1 LEVASK
7 IGFTIQYQDT
17 TLAGRQM
24 KFIALLTTFALTSFS
39 VSSNAALVVMDRIA
53 VVVDQDIIMQSEI
66 DERMKSIK
74 AQIAAD
80 PETKAPPNDVLQRQ
94 VIERLI
100 LENLQ
105 LQTADRAGIR
115 ISDDELNEALSGI
128 ASQNQMTLTQFRV
141 ALANDGVSWP
151 AMREQVRREF
161 AISRVQQGVMRRRIE
176 VTEQEIDNFL
186 ATEVGRSVTS
196 DQYRLGHI
204 LIALPSNSFAKDIR
218 AIRDQAES
226 ISTRLQAGEDF
237 GSLAI
242 EFSEDQNALEGGDMG
257 WRKPAQLPS
266 MFADMV
272 SDMKAGDVKG
282 PIKSGR
288 GFHLIKVMEKRGATS
303 EGQIKQTQVRHVLIQ
318 PNEIRSESEC
328 LDLASSLREEI
339 VEGRDFAEV
348 AKLYSD
354 DPGSALGGGD
364 LGWSRAGVFVPE
376 FESTMKA
383 MDVNQISAVFKTIHG
398 YHFIEVTGRRVED
411 FSERFKMGQAENY
424 LRNQKFDEELDN
436 WQREIRDKAF
446 VELKN

>member
-1 LEVASK
+1 
-7 IGFTIQYQDT
+7 
-17 TLAGRQM
+17 M
-24 KFIALLTTFALTSFS
+24 KLIALLTTLTLTSVT
-39 VSSNAALVVMDRIA
+39 VSSYAALVLIDRIS
-53 VVVDQDIIMQSEI
+53 VVVDQDVIMQSEI
-66 DERMKSIK
+66 DERMKAIK

-80 PETKAPPNDVLQRQ
+80 PQTQAPSDDVLRGQI
-94 VIERLI
+94 IERLI

-115 ISDDELNEALSGI
+115 ISDDELNEALSSI

-141 ALANDGVSWP
+141 ALANDGVSWA

-186 ATEVGRSVTS
+186 ATEVGESVTS

-204 LIALPSNSFAKDIR
+204 LIALPPNPSAQDIR
-218 AIRDQAES
+218 TTRDKADS
-226 ISTRLQAGEDF
+226 ISTQLQEGADF

-266 MFADMV
+266 MFSDLVA
-272 SDMKAGDVKG
+272 DMKAGDIKG

-303 EGQIKQTQVRHVLIQ
+303 EGQIEQTQVRHVLIQ
-318 PNEIRSESEC
+318 PNEIRTEGEC
-328 LDLASSLREEI
+328 QDLAISLREEI
-339 VEGRDFAEV
+339 VEGRDFADV

-383 MDVNQISAVFKTIHG
+383 MDINELSEVFKTAHG
-398 YHFIEVTGRRVED
+398 YHFLEVTGRRIED

-424 LRNQKFDEELDN
+424 LRNQKFDEELGN

-446 VELKN
+446 VEIKN

>member
-1 LEVASK
+1 
-7 IGFTIQYQDT
+7 
-17 TLAGRQM
+17 M
-24 KFIALLTTFALTSFS
+24 KFIALLTTLLTTSLTTLLKIFALTSVA
-39 VSSNAALVVMDRIA
+39 VSSYAALVLIDRIA
-53 VVVDQDIIMQSEI
+53 VVVDQDVIMQSEI
-66 DERMKSIK
+66 DDRMKAIK
-74 AQIAAD
+74 TQIAAD
-80 PETKAPPNDVLQRQ
+80 PQAQAPADDVLRGQ

-141 ALANDGVSWP
+141 ALANDGVSWA

-186 ATEVGRSVTS
+186 GTEVGEAVTS

-204 LIALPSNSFAKDIR
+204 LIALPPKPSAQDIR
-218 AIRDQAES
+218 ATRDRAED
-226 ISTRLQAGEDF
+226 INTRLQQGEDF

-266 MFADMV
+266 MFSDLVA
-272 SDMKAGDVKG
+272 DMKAGDIKG

-288 GFHLIKVMEKRGATS
+288 GFHLIKVTEKRGATA
-303 EGQIKQTQVRHVLIQ
+303 EGQIEQTEVRHVLIQ
-318 PNEIRSESEC
+318 PNEIRTDGEC
-328 LDLASSLREEI
+328 QDLANSLRAEI
-339 VEGRDFAEV
+339 VEGRAFAEV

-364 LGWSRAGVFVPE
+364 LGWSRAGTFVPE
-376 FESTMKA
+376 FESTMQA
-383 MDVNQISAVFKTIHG
+383 MDINEISDVFKTVHG

-411 FSERFKMGQAENY
+411 FSERFRMGQAENY

-446 VELKN
+446 VEIKN

>member
-1 LEVASK
+1 
-7 IGFTIQYQDT
+7 
-17 TLAGRQM
+17 M
-24 KFIALLTTFALTSFS
+24 KFIALLTTLALTSLS
-39 VSSNAALVVMDRIA
+39 VSSYAALVVMDRVA
-53 VVVDQDIIMQSEI
+53 VVVDQDVIMQSEI
-66 DERMKSIK
+66 DERMTSIK

-80 PETKAPPNDVLQRQ
+80 PKTQAPPDDTLQGQ
-94 VIERLI
+94 VIERLV

-128 ASQNQMTLTQFRV
+128 ALQNQMTLTQFRI
-141 ALANDGVSWP
+141 ALANDGVSWA

-186 ATEVGRSVTS
+186 ATEVGESVTS

-204 LIALPSNSFAKDIR
+204 LIALPPNPSAQDIR
-218 AIRDQAES
+218 AMRDMAEG
-226 ISTRLQAGEDF
+226 ISTQLQEGADF

-266 MFADMV
+266 MFSDLVA
-272 SDMKAGDVKG
+272 DMKAGDIKG

-303 EGQIKQTQVRHVLIQ
+303 EGQIEQTQVRHVLIQ
-318 PNEIRSESEC
+318 PNEIRTEGEC
-328 LDLASSLREEI
+328 QDLATSLREEI
-339 VEGRDFAEV
+339 VGGRDFAEV

-383 MDVNQISAVFKTIHG
+383 MDVSELSEVFKTIHG

-446 VELKN
+446 VEIKN

>member
-1 LEVASK
+1 
-7 IGFTIQYQDT
+7 
-17 TLAGRQM
+17 M
-24 KFIALLTTFALTSFS
+24 KLIALLTTLTLTSLT
-39 VSSNAALVVMDRIA
+39 VSSFAALVLIDRIS
-53 VVVDQDIIMQSEI
+53 VVVDQDVIMQSEI
-66 DERMKSIK
+66 DERMKAIK

-80 PETKAPPNDVLQRQ
+80 PQTRAPSDDVLREQI
-94 VIERLI
+94 IERLI

-141 ALANDGVSWP
+141 ALANDGVSWA

-161 AISRVQQGVMRRRIE
+161 SISRVQQGVMRRRIE

-186 ATEVGRSVTS
+186 ATEVGESVTS
-196 DQYRLGHI
+196 DEYRLGHI
-204 LIALPSNSFAKDIR
+204 LITLPPNPSAQDIR
-218 AIRDQAES
+218 TTRDKADS
-226 ISTRLQAGEDF
+226 ISTRLQEGADF

-257 WRKPAQLPS
+257 WRKPTQLPS
-266 MFADMV
+266 MFSDLVA
-272 SDMKAGDVKG
+272 DMKAGDIKG

-288 GFHLIKVMEKRGATS
+288 GFHLIKVMDKRGATS
-303 EGQIKQTQVRHVLIQ
+303 EGQIEQTQVRHVLIQ
-318 PNEIRSESEC
+318 PNEIRTGGEC
-328 LDLASSLREEI
+328 QDLAISLREEI
-339 VEGRDFAEV
+339 VEGRDFADV

-354 DPGSALGGGD
+354 DPGSALSGGD

-383 MDVNQISAVFKTIHG
+383 MDINQLSEVFKTAHG
-398 YHFIEVTGRRVED
+398 YHFLEVTGRRIED

-424 LRNQKFDEELDN
+424 LRNQKFDEELAN
-436 WQREIRDKAF
+436 WQREIRDNAF
-446 VELKN
+446 VEIKN

>member
-1 LEVASK
+1 
-7 IGFTIQYQDT
+7 
-17 TLAGRQM
+17 M
-24 KFIALLTTFALTSFS
+24 KFIALLTTLVLTSLS
-39 VSSNAALVVMDRIA
+39 VSSYAALVVMDRVA
-53 VVVDQDIIMQSEI
+53 VVVDQDVIMQSEI

-80 PETKAPPNDVLQRQ
+80 PKTQAPPDDALQGQ
-94 VIERLI
+94 VIERLV

-115 ISDDELNEALSGI
+115 INDDELNEALSGI
-128 ASQNQMTLTQFRV
+128 ALQNQMTLTQFRI
-141 ALANDGVSWP
+141 ALANDGVSWA

-186 ATEVGRSVTS
+186 ATEVGESVTS

-204 LIALPSNSFAKDIR
+204 LIALPPNPSAQDIR
-218 AIRDQAES
+218 ALRDMAEG
-226 ISTRLQAGEDF
+226 ISTQLQEGADF

-257 WRKPAQLPS
+257 WRKPGQLPS
-266 MFADMV
+266 MFSDLVA
-272 SDMKAGDVKG
+272 DMKAGDIKG

-303 EGQIKQTQVRHVLIQ
+303 EGQIEQTQVRHVLIQ
-318 PNEIRSESEC
+318 PNEIRTEGEC
-328 LDLASSLREEI
+328 QDLATSLREEI
-339 VEGRDFAEV
+339 VGGRDFAEV

-364 LGWSRAGVFVPE
+364 LGWSRSGVFVPE

-383 MDVNQISAVFKTIHG
+383 MEVNELSEVFKTIHG

-446 VELKN
+446 VEIKN

>member
-1 LEVASK
+1 
-7 IGFTIQYQDT
+7 
-17 TLAGRQM
+17 M
-24 KFIALLTTFALTSFS
+24 KFIALLTTLALTSLS
-39 VSSNAALVVMDRIA
+39 VSSYAALVVMDRVA
-53 VVVDQDIIMQSEI
+53 VVIDQDVIMQSEI

-80 PETKAPPNDVLQRQ
+80 PKTQAPPDDALQGQ
-94 VIERLI
+94 VIERLV

-128 ASQNQMTLTQFRV
+128 ALQNQMTLTQFRV
-141 ALANDGVSWP
+141 ALANDGVSWA

-186 ATEVGRSVTS
+186 ATEVGQTVTS

-204 LIALPSNSFAKDIR
+204 LIALPPNPSAQDIR
-218 AIRDQAES
+218 ALRDMAEE
-226 ISTRLQAGEDF
+226 ISTQLQEGADF

-266 MFADMV
+266 MFSDLVA
-272 SDMKAGDVKG
+272 DMKAGDIKG

-303 EGQIKQTQVRHVLIQ
+303 EGQIEQTKVRHVLIQ
-318 PNEIRSESEC
+318 PN
-328 LDLASSLREEI
+328 
-339 VEGRDFAEV
+339 
-348 AKLYSD
+348 
-354 DPGSALGGGD
+354 
-364 LGWSRAGVFVPE
+364 
-376 FESTMKA
+376 
-383 MDVNQISAVFKTIHG
+383 QIIHG
-398 YHFIEVTGRRVED
+398 TQQTLI
-411 FSERFKMGQAENY
+411 Q
-424 LRNQKFDEELDN
+424 ELL
-436 WQREIRDKAF
+436 QPPIVF
-446 VELKN
+446 TT

>member
-1 LEVASK
+1 
-7 IGFTIQYQDT
+7 
-17 TLAGRQM
+17 M
-24 KFIALLTTFALTSFS
+24 KFIALLTTLALTSLS
-39 VSSNAALVVMDRIA
+39 VSSYAALVVMDRIA
-53 VVVDQDIIMQSEI
+53 VVVDQDVIMQSEI
-66 DERMKSIK
+66 DERMNSIK

-80 PETKAPPNDVLQRQ
+80 PKTQAPPDDALQGQ
-94 VIERLI
+94 VIERLV

-128 ASQNQMTLTQFRV
+128 ALQNQMTLTQFRI
-141 ALANDGVSWP
+141 ALANDGVSWA

-186 ATEVGRSVTS
+186 ATEVGESLTS

-204 LIALPSNSFAKDIR
+204 LIALPPNPSSQDIR
-218 AIRDQAES
+218 ATRDKADS
-226 ISTRLQAGEDF
+226 ISTQLQEGADF

-266 MFADMV
+266 MFSDLVADMK
-272 SDMKAGDVKG
+272 SGDIKG

-288 GFHLIKVMEKRGATS
+288 GFHLLKLMDKRGATS
-303 EGQIKQTQVRHVLIQ
+303 EGQIEQTQVRHVLIQ
-318 PNEIRSESEC
+318 PNEIRTEDEC
-328 LDLASSLREEI
+328 QDLAISLREEI
-339 VEGRDFAEV
+339 VEGRDFADV

-364 LGWSRAGVFVPE
+364 LGWSRAGVFVPK

-383 MDVNQISAVFKTIHG
+383 MDINELSEVFKTSHG
-398 YHFIEVTGRRVED
+398 YHFLEVTGRRTED

-424 LRNQKFDEELDN
+424 LRNQKFDEELDS

-446 VELKN
+446 VEIKN

>member
-1 LEVASK
+1 
-7 IGFTIQYQDT
+7 
-17 TLAGRQM
+17 M
-24 KFIALLTTFALTSFS
+24 KLIALLTTLTLTSVT
-39 VSSNAALVVMDRIA
+39 VSSYAALVLIDRIS
-53 VVVDQDIIMQSEI
+53 VVVDQDVIMQSEI
-66 DERMKSIK
+66 DERMKAIK

-80 PETKAPPNDVLQRQ
+80 PQTQAPSDDVLRGQI
-94 VIERLI
+94 IERLI

-115 ISDDELNEALSGI
+115 ISDDELNEALSSI

-141 ALANDGVSWP
+141 ALANDGVSWA

-186 ATEVGRSVTS
+186 ATEVGESLTS

-204 LIALPSNSFAKDIR
+204 LIALPPNPSAQDIR
-218 AIRDQAES
+218 TTRDKADS
-226 ISTRLQAGEDF
+226 ISTQLQEGADF

-266 MFADMV
+266 MFSDLVA
-272 SDMKAGDVKG
+272 DMKAGDTKG

-303 EGQIKQTQVRHVLIQ
+303 EGQIEQTQVRHVLIQ
-318 PNEIRSESEC
+318 PNEIRTEGEC
-328 LDLASSLREEI
+328 QDLATSLRDEI
-339 VEGRDFAEV
+339 VEGRDFADV

-383 MDVNQISAVFKTIHG
+383 MDINELSEVFKTAHG
-398 YHFIEVTGRRVED
+398 YHFLEVTGRRIED

-446 VELKN
+446 VEIKN

>member
-1 LEVASK
+1 MKLIVLR
-7 IGFTIQYQDT
+7 T
-17 TLAGRQM
+17 TL
-24 KFIALLTTFALTSFS
+24 TLTSIT
-39 VSSNAALVVMDRIA
+39 VSSHAALVLIDRIA
-53 VVVDQDIIMQSEI
+53 VVVDQDVIMQSEI
-66 DERMKSIK
+66 DERMKAIK

-80 PETKAPPNDVLQRQ
+80 PQTQAPSDDVLRAQI
-94 VIERLI
+94 IERLI

-141 ALANDGVSWP
+141 ALANDGVSWA

-161 AISRVQQGVMRRRIE
+161 SISRVQQGVMRRRIE

-186 ATEVGRSVTS
+186 ATEVGESVTS
-196 DQYRLGHI
+196 DEYRLGHI
-204 LIALPSNSFAKDIR
+204 LITLPPNPSAQDIR
-218 AIRDQAES
+218 TTRDKADS
-226 ISTRLQAGEDF
+226 ISTRLQEGADF

-257 WRKPAQLPS
+257 WRKPTQLPS
-266 MFADMV
+266 MFSDLVA
-272 SDMKAGDVKG
+272 DMKAGDIKG

-288 GFHLIKVMEKRGATS
+288 GFHLIKVMDKRGATS
-303 EGQIKQTQVRHVLIQ
+303 EGQIEQTQVRHVLIQ
-318 PNEIRSESEC
+318 PNEIRTGGEC
-328 LDLASSLREEI
+328 QDLAISLREEI
-339 VEGRDFAEV
+339 VEGRDFADV

-354 DPGSALGGGD
+354 DPGSALSGGD

-383 MDVNQISAVFKTIHG
+383 MDINQLSEVFKTAHG
-398 YHFIEVTGRRVED
+398 YHFLEVTGRRIED

-424 LRNQKFDEELDN
+424 LRNQKFDEELAN
-436 WQREIRDKAF
+436 WQREIRDNAF
-446 VELKN
+446 VEIKN

>member
-1 LEVASK
+1 
-7 IGFTIQYQDT
+7 
-17 TLAGRQM
+17 M
-24 KFIALLTTFALTSFS
+24 KLIALLTTLTLTSVT
-39 VSSNAALVVMDRIA
+39 VSSYAALVLIDRIS
-53 VVVDQDIIMQSEI
+53 VVVDQDVIMQSEI
-66 DERMKSIK
+66 DERMKAIK

-80 PETKAPPNDVLQRQ
+80 PQTQAPSDDVLRGQI
-94 VIERLI
+94 IERLI

-115 ISDDELNEALSGI
+115 ISDDELNEALSSI

-141 ALANDGVSWP
+141 ALANDGVSWA

-186 ATEVGRSVTS
+186 ATEVGESVTS

-204 LIALPSNSFAKDIR
+204 LIALPPNPSAQDIR
-218 AIRDQAES
+218 TTRDKADS
-226 ISTRLQAGEDF
+226 ISTQLQQGADF

-266 MFADMV
+266 MFSDLVA
-272 SDMKAGDVKG
+272 DMKAGDIKG

-288 GFHLIKVMEKRGATS
+288 GFHLIKVMDKRGATS
-303 EGQIKQTQVRHVLIQ
+303 EGQIEQTQVRHVLIQ
-318 PNEIRSESEC
+318 PNEIRTEGEC
-328 LDLASSLREEI
+328 QDLAISLREEI
-339 VEGRDFAEV
+339 VEGRDFADV

-383 MDVNQISAVFKTIHG
+383 MDINELSEVFKTAHG
-398 YHFIEVTGRRVED
+398 YHFLEVTGRRIED

-436 WQREIRDKAF
+436 WQREIRDNAF
-446 VELKN
+446 VEIKN

>member
-1 LEVASK
+1 
-7 IGFTIQYQDT
+7 
-17 TLAGRQM
+17 M
-24 KFIALLTTFALTSFS
+24 KLIALLTTLTLTSVT
-39 VSSNAALVVMDRIA
+39 VSSYAALVLIDRIS
-53 VVVDQDIIMQSEI
+53 VVVDQDVIMQSEI
-66 DERMKSIK
+66 DERMKAIK

-80 PETKAPPNDVLQRQ
+80 PQTRAPSDDVLREQI
-94 VIERLI
+94 IERLI

-141 ALANDGVSWP
+141 ALANDGVSWA

-186 ATEVGRSVTS
+186 ATEVGESVTS

-204 LIALPSNSFAKDIR
+204 LIALPPNPSAQDIR
-218 AIRDQAES
+218 TTRDKADS
-226 ISTRLQAGEDF
+226 ISTRLQEGADF

-266 MFADMV
+266 MFSDLVA
-272 SDMKAGDVKG
+272 DMKAGDIKG

-288 GFHLIKVMEKRGATS
+288 GFHLIKVMDKRGATS
-303 EGQIKQTQVRHVLIQ
+303 EGQIEQTQVRHVLIQ
-318 PNEIRSESEC
+318 PNEIRTEGEC
-328 LDLASSLREEI
+328 QDLAISLREEI
-339 VEGRDFAEV
+339 VEGRDFADV

-354 DPGSALGGGD
+354 DPGSALSGGD

-383 MDVNQISAVFKTIHG
+383 MDINELSEVFKTAHG
-398 YHFIEVTGRRVED
+398 YHFLEVTGRRIED

-436 WQREIRDKAF
+436 WQREIRDNAF
-446 VELKN
+446 VEIKN